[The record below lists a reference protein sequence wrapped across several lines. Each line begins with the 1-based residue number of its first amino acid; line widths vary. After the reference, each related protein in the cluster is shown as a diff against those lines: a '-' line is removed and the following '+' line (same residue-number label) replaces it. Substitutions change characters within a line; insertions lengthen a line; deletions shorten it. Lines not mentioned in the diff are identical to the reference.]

1 MATFTVAL
9 DRLETN
15 TDAMSVVK
23 HYSGLIEALD
33 QADSMR
39 RQVLDLDVTWSESLT
54 FYSDLV
60 EQFSASYSGLMRM
73 VRVDAELTTIFMGF
87 LDVSDAEGAAH
98 IERVLVAKVLTV
110 GTIERSELDLLGRLA
125 GLQEASLK
133 AFNDHVPV
141 GLRAP
146 YQTDRTSAEMDW
158 VAAVRT
164 QLASGDLSVDPG
176 VWFDTATI
184 SIDNLY
190 EIETGLLDDLGARTR
205 ELANQ
210 GRAAM
215 WWFLGFGILVLVASL
230 LVAVG
235 VGRRLSKRT
244 VKLTQVAHAIQD
256 GDFSQQADVNVG
268 DELGTLA
275 VAFNQMTDDL
285 TSVNRTL
292 ETRVQERT
300 SRLTTSEARV
310 RAMLE
315 AIPDLIFRLNTDGTY
330 VDFIHGDLTAGNGS
344 RIFPP
349 PETFVGKH
357 INEVLA
363 PELASEFISAS
374 QRAHRSGDVELLEY
388 QFPMPGDLRDREAR
402 IVAIPDS
409 DETMVVVRD
418 ITERKS
424 AENHLRELVRS
435 KDEFIASVSH
445 ELRTPLTAVIGFAEL
460 LRDTGANLSPGE
472 SEEMIRSI
480 TEQASD
486 IANIVEDL
494 LVAARAEIDTLHV
507 NEVPVHLRAQLT
519 QVLETTRVASPH
531 QIEIVGQP
539 VIALADPGRV
549 RQILRNLLTNAARYG
564 GTHIQIRMHSD
575 GSSAFLQ
582 VCDDGPG
589 VPEHDSETI
598 FEPYRRSHV
607 TPGRPGSVGLGL
619 TVSRTLARLMG
630 GDLTYRYDNGISI
643 FELTLPVSDDSSSPS
658 DG

>member
-1 MATFTVAL
+1 MVAVPLAALVVLLGLNIADDLARQRDLRSLVVAGMVLSDAQNVVNELQRERDFSSQYLASEGTQYRQELIAQVEKTDTAVATFTVAL
-9 DRLETN
+9 NRLETN
-15 TDAMSVVK
+15 PDAMSVVK

-87 LDVSDAEGAAH
+87 LDVSDAEGAAR

-158 VAAVRT
+158 VTAVRA

-184 SIDNLY
+184 LIDNLY

-205 ELANQ
+205 ELATQ

-215 WWFLGFGILVLVASL
+215 WRFLGFGVLVLVASL

-300 SRLTTSEARV
+300 SLLTTSEARV

-315 AIPDLIFRLNTDGTY
+315 ASPDMSERVNTDGTY

-349 PETFVGKH
+349 PEKFVGKH
-357 INEVLA
+357 TNEGLA
-363 PELASEFISAS
+363 HELASEFVSAS
-374 QRAHRSGDVELLEY
+374 QRAHRTGDVELL
-388 QFPMPGDLRDREAR
+388 G
-402 IVAIPDS
+402 
-409 DETMVVVRD
+409 
-418 ITERKS
+418 
-424 AENHLRELVRS
+424 
-435 KDEFIASVSH
+435 
-445 ELRTPLTAVIGFAEL
+445 
-460 LRDTGANLSPGE
+460 
-472 SEEMIRSI
+472 
-480 TEQASD
+480 
-486 IANIVEDL
+486 
-494 LVAARAEIDTLHV
+494 
-507 NEVPVHLRAQLT
+507 
-519 QVLETTRVASPH
+519 
-531 QIEIVGQP
+531 
-539 VIALADPGRV
+539 
-549 RQILRNLLTNAARYG
+549 
-564 GTHIQIRMHSD
+564 
-575 GSSAFLQ
+575 
-582 VCDDGPG
+582 
-589 VPEHDSETI
+589 
-598 FEPYRRSHV
+598 
-607 TPGRPGSVGLGL
+607 
-619 TVSRTLARLMG
+619 
-630 GDLTYRYDNGISI
+630 
-643 FELTLPVSDDSSSPS
+643 
-658 DG
+658 